1 MNRNTN
7 EWKCLYDEK
16 GVLVYEGF
24 TKNNKPCGEGTSYFS
39 NGNIYQEGLFGV
51 KGFHRGR
58 EYYPDGTLRFEG
70 VYSLNT
76 GYGPNYPRYG
86 FFQTRDSSY
95 TFEGKFRVS
104 RSGLGYPKVTEPE
117 NYVIFQPNRPDV
129 PLLMWADVRF
139 EKDPDHPEPNSSQE
153 GKIYTFEEYRDMV
166 EKSYLSCFSEKQQ
179 ATARKFFATEEAQRE
194 VRSRYKKDIEKL
206 KNIEITDTV
215 FQNGCA
221 DSTAYCLY
229 LMME

>member
-24 TKNNKPCGEGTSYFS
+24 TKNDKPCGEGTSYFS

-51 KGFHRGR
+51 KGFLRGR

-86 FFQTRDSSY
+86 FFQTRDGSY

-139 EKDPDHPEPNSSQE
+139 E
-153 GKIYTFEEYRDMV
+153 
-166 EKSYLSCFSEKQQ
+166 
-179 ATARKFFATEEAQRE
+179 
-194 VRSRYKKDIEKL
+194 RS
-206 KNIEITDTV
+206 
-215 FQNGCA
+215 
-221 DSTAYCLY
+221 
-229 LMME
+229 

>member
-51 KGFHRGR
+51 KGFLRGR

-86 FFQTRDSSY
+86 FFQTRDGSY

-104 RSGLGYPKVTEPE
+104 RSGLGYPKVTEPV
-117 NYVIFQPNRPDV
+117 NYVIFQSNRPDV
-129 PLLMWADVRF
+129 PLLMWEDVR
-139 EKDPDHPEPNSSQE
+139 S
-153 GKIYTFEEYRDMV
+153 EE
-166 EKSYLSCFSEKQQ
+166 S
-179 ATARKFFATEEAQRE
+179 
-194 VRSRYKKDIEKL
+194 
-206 KNIEITDTV
+206 
-215 FQNGCA
+215 
-221 DSTAYCLY
+221 
-229 LMME
+229 